1 MQNGEMEMIS
11 DEDVSLF
18 QKMDASPSYHE
29 GSALN
34 PASGMRLIHVAGLGF

>member
-1 MQNGEMEMIS
+1 MVS

-18 QKMDASPSYHE
+18 QKMDASSSYHE

-34 PASGMRLIHVAGLGF
+34 PASDMRLIHVAGLGF

>member
-1 MQNGEMEMIS
+1 VVRNDLAVVS
-11 DEDVSLF
+11 DGDVSSF
-18 QKMDASPSYHE
+18 QKMDASSSYHE